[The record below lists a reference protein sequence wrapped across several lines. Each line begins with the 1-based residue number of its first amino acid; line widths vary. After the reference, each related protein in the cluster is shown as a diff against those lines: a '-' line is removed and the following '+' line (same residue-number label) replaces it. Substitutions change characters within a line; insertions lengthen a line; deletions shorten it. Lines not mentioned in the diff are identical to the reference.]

1 VGCFA
6 VSAVL
11 FVLFIVAQ
19 LRQERPMVDLSLFR
33 RPAFVGAQTTAFL
46 LSCSYFGLFLYLTL
60 YLQNVLGYDALGA
73 GPPVLPLSLCA
84 FLVAPVSGRLSATV
98 PVRLLL
104 GAGLGLIAVSML
116 LMQGLSPSDGW
127 TALLAGFVVGGI
139 GLGTV
144 NPPLASTAISVAPRN
159 RSGM

>member
-1 VGCFA
+1 
-6 VSAVL
+6 
-11 FVLFIVAQ
+11 
-19 LRQERPMVDLSLFR
+19 
-33 RPAFVGAQTTAFL
+33 
-46 LSCSYFGLFLYLTL
+46 
-60 YLQNVLGYDALGA
+60 
-73 GPPVLPLSLCA
+73 
-84 FLVAPVSGRLSATV
+84 APVSGRLSATV

-159 RSGM
+159 RSGMASGVNNTFRQAGLATGVAALGAVFQSRIHSELASSLAGTPAAGHVDALSHAASSGALGQALASVPAQAREQVSSAATAAFVSG